1 VLRFGTRPRSWLLV
15 LSRGARRFPPAS
27 RSWQWLAAGELATRS
42 GARSGAR
49 LLVITHLRSWMDA
62 DAILAEAARYASC
75 PVVRALPGLT
85 VA

>member
-42 GARSGAR
+42 GAR